1 MKNKHPIFTPQLS
14 DTQFGGIGY
23 WVLGTGYWVLGI
35 RYWCLSVISVNFI
48 YLRIVKNRD
57 RKKSSD
63 ANTQPGQAG
72 IEY

>member
-1 MKNKHPIFTPQLS
+1 MSIFFYTPIERYS
-14 DTQFGGIGY
+14 IRWY
-23 WVLGTGYWVLGI
+23 WVLGIGYWVLGI